1 MTNYCSI
8 GKLVTTFGVKG
19 ELVLGHQLRK
29 KTALKG
35 LEVLFIEVM
44 KDEMLPYF
52 IQSAKIKTAEE
63 IYLKLDGVDT
73 KEAAQKLIQKEVWLA
88 QEDFHKYAA
97 KSSPLSLLGFHL
109 INDGDDLG
117 EVLEVIE
124 HPHQVLL
131 RIDVNGKEA
140 LIPVHEETLKKIDK
154 RKKQVYL
161 SLPDGLLD
169 IYR

>member
-8 GKLVTTFGVKG
+8 GKLVATFGVKG
-19 ELVLGHQLRK
+19 ELLLEHHLGK

-52 IQSAKIKTAEE
+52 IQSAKIKSADE

-73 KEAAQKLIQKEVWLA
+73 KEAAQKLLQRPVWLPD
-88 QEDFHKYAA
+88 EDFHKYAS
-97 KSSPLSLLGFHL
+97 KSSPFSLLGFHL
-109 INDGDDLG
+109 INEGADIG

-131 RIDVNGKEA
+131 RIDINGKEA
-140 LIPVHEETLKKIDK
+140 LIPVHEETLEKIDK
-154 RKKQVYL
+154 RKKQVFL
-161 SLPDGLLD
+161 HLPDGLLD